1 MIETI
6 KRVIIKGN
14 RNGSYFEIVKKDNA
28 LVQLKTYDGDDH
40 TFSQEINNSDID
52 EIISFLQ
59 GIR

>member
-6 KRVIIKGN
+6 KKVIIDSN
-14 RNGSYFEIVKKDNA
+14 NGIGYFEIVKKDNE
-28 LVQLKTYDGDDH
+28 LVRLKTYDGDDH
-40 TFSQEINNSDID
+40 TFSQEINNTDID

>member
-6 KRVIIKGN
+6 KRVVIENSRG
-14 RNGSYFEIVKKDNA
+14 YFEIIKKDNGP
-28 LVQLKTYDGDDH
+28 VQLKAYDDDNH
-40 TFSQEINNSDID
+40 TFSQEINNTDID